1 MGTLL
6 FLVVVVLVAIAV
18 LRTNDT
24 QKTLPRTSYGRTT
37 TSYLDPPDTWVAGLQ
52 SRGCWVPP
60 GTTVTVQGI
69 TIPGGM
75 VYVGSKM
82 VSLGYGSGP
91 DPALVNPKLS
101 IHGAVDDVGY
111 WPSYSQIPP
120 GNRGDYLRW
129 LAGGR
134 RDPDADLCY
143 PFLFFYGL
151 ERRLLFDLYATTNP
165 VGPEVEVLVCEI
177 EEMLTVYGDNRSF
190 NGYARGLISHAHAW
204 AYRETP
210 DRLLNTPVSELFHE
224 LPSALRAGI
233 ATMARASLPLPAR
246 WAHRCVV
253 MDGNT
258 KLRTPGK
265 RCAGE
270 FESLFCSMFQEKHG
284 DGIALKP
291 DMGRVLELT
300 YRPASA
306 GFHGS
311 EWGTIR
317 IPELH
322 DPTQNKAFWR
332 PLRAIAGKAVTALEP
347 YSRALGRDKDP
358 DSWIVKGLLPPQ
370 LLCDAMAMEGCELQR
385 LLALAVVEAETS
397 VVKTTD
403 LLEMFPG
410 DQAGKWSKAEAT
422 ALTLILEAFGFGMEP
437 DVRLG
442 HANPSRTPTIAVFE
456 LPPKPKKMGVNFTFA
471 TVLLRLGVAVAAA
484 DSGIGP
490 EERESLRRQVEKT
503 LKLKHHE
510 RQRLRAYLLWLI
522 TSTPGTAGLRLS
534 LRALSEVH
542 RHLIGESMIMVAG
555 ADGFVSPDEI
565 KALRRGYSLL
575 GLDPE
580 TLFADVHDLATAA
593 PSTLGG
599 SPAKIIEVDL
609 PPGRSIQPPEVE
621 TGFSLDP
628 ERVAAIALESEEVS
642 AVLAN
647 ILAAEE
653 AVVVPEPEEEVVEDS
668 ILPGLD
674 AQHAVFVAM
683 LMGRP
688 SWRRDDLTLVAV
700 EHGLM
705 ADGAIEVVNEA
716 AFEAYGDALLEG
728 SDPVEINT
736 DILSE
741 IAAA

>member
-1 MGTLL
+1 MQALDREATGPATLPGVREPCSHGCMQHGHERWCVLMGTLL

-18 LRTNDT
+18 LRTNDM

-91 DPALVNPKLS
+91 DPALINPKLS

-204 AYRETP
+204 AYRDTP

-317 IPELH
+317 IPDLH

-358 DSWIVKGLLPPQ
+358 DSWIVKGLLPLR
-370 LLCDAMAMEGCELQR
+370 LLCDAMAMEGRELQR
-385 LLALAVVEAETS
+385 LLALAVVEAETG

-442 HANPSRTPTIAVFE
+442 HANPSRTPTIAVFK

-484 DSGIGP
+484 DSDIGP
-490 EERESLRRQVEKT
+490 EEREGLRRQVEKT

-522 TSTPGTAGLRLS
+522 TSTPGTAGLRLR

-599 SPAKIIEVDL
+599 SPAKIIEADL

-621 TGFSLDP
+621 TGLSLDP

-653 AVVVPEPEEEVVEDS
+653 EVVVPEARGGSGRRFDP
-668 ILPGLD
+668 PGSGC
-674 AQHAVFVAM
+674 AACRV
-683 LMGRP
+683 
-688 SWRRDDLTLVAV
+688 RRDA
-700 EHGLM
+700 HG
-705 ADGAIEVVNEA
+705 G
-716 AFEAYGDALLEG
+716 G
-728 SDPVEINT
+728 PVGGET
-736 DILSE
+736 T
-741 IAAA
+741 